1 MNKVII
7 TNARLTKDVDLRFAQ
22 GSGKAVARFSIAVN
36 RQFKKDEVDFLNC
49 ITFGK
54 MAETIST
61 YFQKGS
67 PINIEGSIQTGKY
80 TNKEGNT
87 VYTTDIIVNGFE
99 FVAGQK
105 KDNQGPSQSNNSFDD
120 MIPIDDDGDIPF

>member
-1 MNKVII
+1 MNRVII
-7 TNARLTKDVDLRFAQ
+7 TNARLTKDVDLKFAQ
-22 GSGKAVARFSIAVN
+22 GSGKAVAKFSIAVN

-49 ITFGK
+49 IVFGK

-105 KDNQGPSQSNNSFDD
+105 KDNQDSQQNNNSFDD
-120 MIPIDDDGDIPF
+120 MVPIDDDGDIPF